1 MSLFEELKRRN
12 VFRVGIAYVL
22 ISWLL
27 LQGADFAFDLVGAP
41 NWVIQSLS
49 IVVVLGLPIA
59 LFFAWAYELTPEGI
73 KREREVDRSQS
84 ITPNTGKKL
93 NSAIL
98 VLMTLAIAYLLIDKL
113 FISAPEHET
122 AGIAITSEP
131 VTSAT
136 EEQAAEPEVSRQS
149 IAVLPFLALSSGPDD
164 EFFAD
169 GLTEEILNSLAQL
182 PELLVTARTSA
193 FHFKGKNLTATE
205 IAASLGVAHIVEG
218 SVRRSGDRLRVTAQL
233 IRANDGFHLWSENYD
248 ETTKDTIAVQED
260 IAEKIA
266 GALNVILDDE
276 DRKSMHQA
284 GIRDVEAFIN
294 YQKAR
299 DQYSKAHGSED
310 ILRDLRKAN
319 VYLDAAIER
328 VPEFSLAYLFHSD
341 LYTHILLENSAG
353 VRNEDISDQ
362 DVADAMDNALS
373 DFRSAARFANTP
385 EQRANVDLD
394 LALLSG
400 NWQDMYQRIERLLQ
414 EDSCSAPIWIAALA
428 AWTEDTNRLANRLKA
443 FQACDPLGP
452 TGLFNLAGAAVWT
465 GDPELALKTSLEGLA
480 LQEHDYIA
488 AWNVR
493 ALIMNDRLDEAETAL
508 NLNIRQ
514 PYERDQQKVI
524 VAAARGD
531 TEAARQGATEWQQV
545 HGPSDYVG
553 LLFAAWLGDREAANR
568 YAAAMDSRPMGYLNL
583 LVAAYWCTCGAPFD
597 LDATPDFA
605 ARLRGS
611 GMPWPPATPT
621 KLPLKD
627 W

>member
-1 MSLFEELKRRN
+1 
-12 VFRVGIAYVL
+12 
-22 ISWLL
+22 
-27 LQGADFAFDLVGAP
+27 
-41 NWVIQSLS
+41 
-49 IVVVLGLPIA
+49 
-59 LFFAWAYELTPEGI
+59 
-73 KREREVDRSQS
+73 
-84 ITPNTGKKL
+84 
-93 NSAIL
+93 
-98 VLMTLAIAYLLIDKL
+98 
-113 FISAPEHET
+113 
-122 AGIAITSEP
+122 
-131 VTSAT
+131 
-136 EEQAAEPEVSRQS
+136 
-149 IAVLPFLALSSGPDD
+149 
-164 EFFAD
+164 
-169 GLTEEILNSLAQL
+169 
-182 PELLVTARTSA
+182 
-193 FHFKGKNLTATE
+193 
-205 IAASLGVAHIVEG
+205 
-218 SVRRSGDRLRVTAQL
+218 
-233 IRANDGFHLWSENYD
+233 
-248 ETTKDTIAVQED
+248 
-260 IAEKIA
+260 
-266 GALNVILDDE
+266 
-276 DRKSMHQA
+276 MHQA